1 MRARWR
7 ALGDVRALLF
17 DLGGTVLS
25 IDHPRIASYLQEE
38 GVVVA
43 EGWVPRAE
51 RAGRVRLDRL
61 VREGAS
67 GSAQWRGFFEAF
79 LHEAGAP
86 AERMDTLFER
96 VAEFHHRQHLWN
108 RPVAGAREA
117 ITALGHAGY
126 RLAVVSN
133 SDGRAEWLLGTVGL
147 AREFEFV
154 VDSAEVGY
162 DKPDPRI
169 FQIACERFGLAPE
182 RCAYLGDV
190 MTIDVEGSARAG
202 LRPILVDH
210 YGSYAAAEVPAEV
223 PRVVEASEIVA
234 GMRAASSESGEIDP
248 VDGREGNR

>member
-1 MRARWR
+1 MSARWSGFR
-7 ALGDVRALLF
+7 EVRALVF

-38 GVVVA
+38 GAVVA
-43 EGWVPRAE
+43 EGWAARSE
-51 RAGRVRLDRL
+51 RAGRRRLDRL
-61 VREGAS
+61 VRQGAS

-79 LHEAGAP
+79 LEAAGAP
-86 AERMDTLFER
+86 NDRLESLFRR
-96 VAEFHHRQHLWN
+96 VEEFHRRQHLWN
-108 RPVAGAREA
+108 RPVPGVREA
-117 ITALGHAGY
+117 ITALAHSGY

-154 VDSAEVGY
+154 VDSQEVGF
-162 DKPDPRI
+162 DKPDARI
-169 FQIACERFGLAPE
+169 FRLACERFGLPPA

-190 MTIDVEGSARAG
+190 MSVDVEGSARAG

-210 YGSYAAAEVPAEV
+210 YASYEAADVPAGV

-234 GMRAASSESGEIDP
+234 GLLAAQRSSQIDP
-248 VDGREGNR
+248 VDGREGSR

>member
-1 MRARWR
+1 MSARWSSLR
-7 ALGDVRALLF
+7 DVRALLF

-25 IDHPRIASYLQEE
+25 IDHARIASYLAED
-38 GVVVA
+38 GIRVS
-43 EGWVPRAE
+43 EGWAARSE

-61 VREGAS
+61 VREGAD
-67 GSAQWRGFFEAF
+67 GRAQWRGFFEAF
-79 LHEAGAP
+79 LLEAGAP
-86 AERMDTLFER
+86 AARMDSLFER
-96 VAEFHHRQHLWN
+96 VAEFHRRQHLWN
-108 RPVAGAREA
+108 RPVPGVREA
-117 ITALGHAGY
+117 LTALGHAGF

-154 VDSAEVGY
+154 VDSAEVGF
-162 DKPDPRI
+162 DKPDARI
-169 FQIACERFGLAPE
+169 FRLACERFGLAPE

-210 YGSYAAAEVPAEV
+210 YGSYEAGHVPAGV

-234 GMRAASSESGEIDP
+234 GMRAASKPSGEIDP
-248 VDGREGNR
+248 VDGREGSR